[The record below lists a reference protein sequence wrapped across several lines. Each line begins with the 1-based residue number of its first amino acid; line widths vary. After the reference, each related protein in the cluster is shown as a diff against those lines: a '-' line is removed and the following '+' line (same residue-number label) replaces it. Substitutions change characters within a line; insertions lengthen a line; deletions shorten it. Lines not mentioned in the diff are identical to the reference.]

1 MEFLKEELAR
11 FENMILDVTR
21 SEVGTVERIVK
32 YIFDGKGKRIRP
44 ALVLL
49 TSRALGY
56 DGPRSLS
63 YAMVVELIHTATLL
77 HDDVLDNAKVR
88 RGKPSVNRLFGNQTS
103 VLLGDFLYSKA
114 VEIMGLDGDSELI
127 RIVSRATTEV
137 AEGEILEITK
147 TGDLKLSESEY
158 FEIISKKTASLFRAS
173 CEIGA
178 ELAKSGEKLRGIL
191 KSFGEMLGLSFQIVD
206 DILDYISEGRILGK
220 KIGTD
225 LREKKVTLPL
235 IKALER
241 ADIKRREFLE
251 EVFRKPRI
259 SKVDFASVK
268 SFIEDMGGFEYA
280 KLRARELVDN
290 AKRNLDYLPDTAF
303 RDALIRI
310 AEETISRKS

>member
-1 MEFLKEELAR
+1 MEFLKEELAC

>member
-127 RIVSRATTEV
+127 KIVSRATTEV

>member
-147 TGDLKLSESEY
+147 TGDLELSESEY